1 MAGTSPFD
9 REPGGR
15 PRLTNGPGTA
25 LAFSLYAAIVWLPC
39 VAVGVLA
46 GAAMGVPPAEDG
58 VVRGRTLGLS
68 AALPEILSFTIA
80 LLVLAYAGP
89 VLYLNRKT
97 TEKTG

>member
-1 MAGTSPFD
+1 
-9 REPGGR
+9 
-15 PRLTNGPGTA
+15 
-25 LAFSLYAAIVWLPC
+25 
-39 VAVGVLA
+39 
-46 GAAMGVPPAEDG
+46 MGVPPAEDG

-68 AALPEILSFTIA
+68 AALPEILSFTTA